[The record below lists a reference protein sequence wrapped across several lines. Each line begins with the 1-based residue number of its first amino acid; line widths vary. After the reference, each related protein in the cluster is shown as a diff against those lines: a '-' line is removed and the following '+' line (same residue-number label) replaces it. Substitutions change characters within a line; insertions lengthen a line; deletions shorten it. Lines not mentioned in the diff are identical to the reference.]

1 MSVLSVQSP
10 YPIFTDTDGDPL
22 ESGYIWIGVANLDP
36 QVNPLAVYW
45 DAALTMPAV
54 QPIRTLAGYP
64 SQAGSPGRLYTTA
77 DHSIRVQN
85 KRGTTVFTA
94 GNVRDRFSADF
105 IGYTGPDGLPY
116 TVQDF
121 ADSSSALKGDALI
134 AVKNTGLGGVN
145 RTQHDKNN
153 EFVSVKDFGAIGN
166 GIVDDTTAIQ
176 NTINTGKSVYFPNG
190 TYLCGALTVS
200 TNNQSLFG
208 FGDAVILA
216 NSDAI
221 QQITISGDK
230 QTICGLTFQGIA
242 NSSNATPYF
251 AIYTTVTPASNLT
264 ITDCKITG
272 TDSGHGWRNGIKLTI
287 ACNSAIICNN
297 RIDSL
302 WGSADGGY
310 AILVSDSNRC
320 NISDNIIIGDYATKT
335 RGRHGVY
342 LSAGASY
349 NVVSRNN
356 IYGMYEAGITHYSQG
371 AQDDCDSNIISNN
384 FVVGCSR
391 STNVAGGGIT
401 IGGKSTRCMCI
412 NNHVYDSGAN
422 GITLDATGYGTAI
435 APVAYGNIVR
445 GNRVYSSGTFGITM
459 INQDS
464 FIISDNDIRASSI
477 AFSGVY
483 SHICLDNV
491 VGGFACQN
499 GVINNNKCD
508 ASTTARYSLVINA
521 AFATTNVSAYA
532 NYFPACVTSDIYYG
546 ISVVPINGII
556 WSVTSWDPASIAA
569 ASNSSTTVAVAGSS
583 LNDIVHV
590 TLRGGATEM
599 VAGLVITAFVSV
611 PGTVT
616 ITLANLTAAA
626 IDPVNTV
633 LTIAVIKR

>member
-10 YPIFTDTDGDPL
+10 FPIFTDTDGDPL

-36 QVNPLAVYW
+36 QVNPLVVFW

-64 SQAGSPGRLYTTA
+64 SQSGAPGRLYTSA
-77 DHSIRVQN
+77 DHSIRVMN
-85 KRGTTVFTA
+85 KRGTIVFTS
-94 GNVRDRFSADF
+94 GNVRDRFSADS
-105 IGYTGPDGLPY
+105 IGYVGTDGLDY

-121 ADSSSALKGDALI
+121 AVSSNVLRGDALL
-134 AVKNTGLGGVN
+134 AVRSPLTGGVA
-145 RTQHDKNN
+145 RTQHEKNT

-166 GIVDDTTAIQ
+166 GLSDDTTAIQ
-176 NTINTGKSVYFPNG
+176 NAITTGKSVYFPNG
-190 TYLCGALTVS
+190 TYLCGALTVTS
-200 TNNQSLFG
+200 DNQCLFG
-208 FGDAVILA
+208 FGDAIILA
-216 NSDAI
+216 NSDSI
-221 QQITISGDK
+221 QQITISGDR
-230 QTICGLTFQGIA
+230 QTIRGLTFKGIA
-242 NSSNATPYF
+242 TSSNPTLYF
-251 AIYTTVTPASNLT
+251 TIYTTVTPATNLT
-264 ITDCKITG
+264 IADCKITG
-272 TDSGHGWRNGIKLTI
+272 TDPSHGWRNGIKLTFN
-287 ACNSAIICNN
+287 CSSAIICNN
-297 RIDSL
+297 RIDGL

-320 NISDNIIIGDYATKT
+320 NISDNILIGDYATKT

-356 IYGMYEAGITHYSQG
+356 IYGMYEAGITHFSQG
-371 AQDDCDSNIISNN
+371 LQNNCDSNIISNN
-384 FVVGCSR
+384 FIVGCSR
-391 STNVAGGGIT
+391 AANAAGGGIT

-464 FIISDNDIRASSI
+464 FIISDNDIRASSV

-483 SHICLDNV
+483 SHVCLDNV
-491 VGGFACQN
+491 GGGFACQN

-508 ASTTARYSLVINA
+508 ASTTARYSLFINA

-532 NYFPACVTSDIYYG
+532 NHFPACVTSDIYLG
-546 ISVVPINGII
+546 ISVIPINGII
-556 WSVTSWDPASIAA
+556 WSVTSWDPAPIAA
-569 ASNSSTTVAVAGSS
+569 ASNSSTTVAVAGSA
-583 LNDIVHV
+583 LNDIVDV
-590 TLRGGATEM
+590 TLRGGAAEM
-599 VAGLVITAFVSV
+599 VAGLVLTAFVSV
-611 PGTVT
+611 AGTVT
-616 ITLANLTAAA
+616 ITLANLTAAPF
-626 IDPVNTV
+626 DPVNTV
-633 LTIAVIKR
+633 LTIAVRKR